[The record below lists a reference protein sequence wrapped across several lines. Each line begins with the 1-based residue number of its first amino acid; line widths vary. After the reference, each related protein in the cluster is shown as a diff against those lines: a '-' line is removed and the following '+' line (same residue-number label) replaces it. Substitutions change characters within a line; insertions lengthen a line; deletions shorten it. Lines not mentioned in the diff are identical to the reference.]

1 MAELATLARPYANA
15 VFGTAKSSGDGLDRW
30 SRMLGLLAATVAED
44 AVRRVIESPAVSA
57 EAKAFRLC
65 ELGGDELNERARN
78 FVGLLAANHRL
89 GLLPEIVRQFEALK
103 DLEEE
108 ILDVEIVS
116 AFDLD
121 DSDVQGLKDRLTKRF
136 QREVVITS
144 DVDAAL
150 IGGVVIRAGD
160 TVIDGSVRGRLNRLT
175 EALKQS

>member
-15 VFGTAKSSGDGLDRW
+15 VFSIAKSGGDGLDRW
-30 SRMLGLLAATVAED
+30 SRMLGLLAAAVGEAAVQSVID
-44 AVRRVIESPAVSA
+44 APEVSA

-65 ELGGDELNERARN
+65 ELGAEELNDRARN

-89 GLLPEIVRQFEALK
+89 DLLPEIARQFEQLK

-116 AFDLD
+116 AFELD
-121 DSDVQGLKDRLTKRF
+121 DSDASSLKDLLAKHF

-150 IGGVVIRAGD
+150 IGGAVIRAGD
-160 TVIDGSVRGRLNRLT
+160 TVIDASVRGRLHRLADT
-175 EALKQS
+175 LRQG